1 MFAWGTT
8 EALFI
13 GASDSRHFR
22 MVAELG
28 WSDYS

>member
-13 GASDSRHFR
+13 GASDSRQIR
-22 MVAELG
+22 ALG
-28 WSDYS
+28 QVPDAM